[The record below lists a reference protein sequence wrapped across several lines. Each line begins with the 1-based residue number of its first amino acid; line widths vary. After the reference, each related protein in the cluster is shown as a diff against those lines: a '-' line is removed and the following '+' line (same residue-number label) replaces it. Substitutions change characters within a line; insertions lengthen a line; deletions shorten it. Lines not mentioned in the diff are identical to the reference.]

1 MNRVVPFSSKELLN
15 HYHIECAYH
24 LISGFPE
31 IKSYPNMDL
40 REGHPAKGPDAKLR
54 EELITMTHQSSEF
67 RFTVNPEASASF
79 HDDGIV
85 ILHLGSGRLF
95 TSNKTGASIW
105 RRVEQEM
112 PLEAITQEIS
122 NEYQI
127 ASSTSRDHVV
137 HFLSTLEQ
145 HTLIQREAVS

>member
-1 MNRVVPFSSKELLN
+1 
-15 HYHIECAYH
+15 
-24 LISGFPE
+24 
-31 IKSYPNMDL
+31 MDL
-40 REGHPAKGPDAKLR
+40 REGHPAKNPDGKLR
-54 EELITMTHQSSEF
+54 EELITMTHQPSEF

-105 RRVEQEM
+105 SQVERQL

-127 ASSTSRDHVV
+127 SSATSREHVV
-137 HFLSTLEQ
+137 HFLAALEK
-145 HTLIQREAVS
+145 HTLISREAVS